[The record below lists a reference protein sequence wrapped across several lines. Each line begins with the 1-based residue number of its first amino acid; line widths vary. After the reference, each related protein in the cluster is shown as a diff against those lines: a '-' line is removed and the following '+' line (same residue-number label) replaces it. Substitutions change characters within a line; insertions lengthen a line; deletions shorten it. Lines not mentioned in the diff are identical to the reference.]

1 MTRVTPTPIE
11 VPSPAPGEERSSAL
25 ALVNTAL
32 EPRGRPL
39 ELLPDERTLRAW
51 LQTHGITLPGPTRLG
66 ANGLERTQQ
75 LRAAIR
81 VVFTARARHQ
91 APSAE
96 ALDTINAA
104 ARLAAPVSQLRWTAS
119 GPERTSVAPGDAA
132 PGDAVLAQ
140 LAADA
145 IDTVTGETADQ
156 LRRCEAPGCNRLFLA
171 DHHRRRW
178 CSRACG
184 DRARVARHY
193 RKHHPDAATPANA

>member
-1 MTRVTPTPIE
+1 MTRNAPTPIDA
-11 VPSPAPGEERSSAL
+11 PPPAPGEERSRAL

-39 ELLPDERTLRAW
+39 ELLPDERALGAW
-51 LQTHGITLPGPTRLG
+51 LQTHGITPPRQSRLG
-66 ANGLERTQQ
+66 ADGLERIQQ

-81 VVFTARARHQ
+81 AVFTARAHRQ
-91 APSAE
+91 APPAE
-96 ALDTINAA
+96 ALDTINVA
-104 ARLAAPVSQLRWTAS
+104 ARLAAPVPQLRWTAS
-119 GPERTSVAPGDAA
+119 GPERTSTAPVDAA
-132 PGDAVLAQ
+132 LGDMVLAQ

-193 RKHHPDAATPANA
+193 RKHHPDAAAQANA

>member
-1 MTRVTPTPIE
+1 MTRNAPTPIDA
-11 VPSPAPGEERSSAL
+11 PPPAPGEERSRAL

-39 ELLPDERTLRAW
+39 ELLPDERALGAW
-51 LQTHGITLPGPTRLG
+51 LQTHGITPPRQTRLG
-66 ANGLERTQQ
+66 ADGLERIQQ

-81 VVFTARARHQ
+81 AVFTARARRQ
-91 APSAE
+91 APPAG
-96 ALDTINAA
+96 ALDTINVA
-104 ARLAAPVSQLRWTAS
+104 ARLAAPVPQLGWTAS
-119 GPERTSVAPGDAA
+119 GPERTSTAPGDAA

-193 RKHHPDAATPANA
+193 RKHHPDAAAQANA

>member
-1 MTRVTPTPIE
+1 MTRNALTPIAA
-11 VPSPAPGEERSSAL
+11 PPPAPGEERSRAL
-25 ALVNTAL
+25 ALVNTVL

-39 ELLPDERTLRAW
+39 ELLPDERALGAW
-51 LQTHGITLPGPTRLG
+51 LQTHGITPPRQTRLG
-66 ANGLERTQQ
+66 ADGLERVQQ

-81 VVFTARARHQ
+81 AVFTARARRQ
-91 APSAE
+91 APAAE

-104 ARLAAPVSQLRWTAS
+104 ARLAAPVAQLRWTAS
-119 GPERTSVAPGDAA
+119 GPERTSTAPGDAA
-132 PGDAVLAQ
+132 PRDMVLAQ

-156 LRRCEAPGCNRLFLA
+156 LPGCNRLFLA
-171 DHHRRRW
+171 DNHRRRW

-193 RKHHPDAATPANA
+193 RKHHPDAAE

>member
-1 MTRVTPTPIE
+1 MTRNALTPIDA
-11 VPSPAPGEERSSAL
+11 PPPAPGEERSRAL

-39 ELLPDERTLRAW
+39 ELLPDARALLAW
-51 LQTHGITLPGPTRLG
+51 LQTHGITPPRSTWLG
-66 ANGLERTQQ
+66 VDGLERVQE

-81 VVFTARARHQ
+81 AVFTARARRQ
-91 APSAE
+91 APPAG
-96 ALDTINAA
+96 ALDTINVA

-119 GPERTSVAPGDAA
+119 GPERTNMPLGEAE

-140 LAADA
+140 LAVDA

-156 LRRCEAPGCNRLFLA
+156 LRCCEAPGCNRLFLA
-171 DHHRRRW
+171 GHHRRRW

-193 RKHHPDAATPANA
+193 RKHRPDAATQSNA